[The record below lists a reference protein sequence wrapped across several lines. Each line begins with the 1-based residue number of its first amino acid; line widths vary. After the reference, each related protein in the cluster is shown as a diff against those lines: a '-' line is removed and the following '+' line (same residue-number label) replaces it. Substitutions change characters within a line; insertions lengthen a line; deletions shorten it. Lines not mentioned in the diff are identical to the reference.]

1 MFRFLIKVAIARLC
15 TSVDW
20 SNCTFKLVDTVAC
33 RSYSRKP
40 GLFRSETR
48 ASCLSSPPRTTCS
61 VAGLSQDQI
70 PGGEQKG
77 EHQVKGDVAVTA
89 PGSSAAA
96 ASCPT
101 SRRPTPGRICV
112 SRSARGSRGPV
123 PHSSCRGPSRRHGPA
138 VGHSVLVATLRA
150 LNVPAREGTVSHTPG
165 SGQRRDEPSSAGDG
179 RRPSPQEALPRRRT
193 AVGTSLSRAGRRCR
207 LKRHRSHLPTPGAQS
222 FPPCKAF
229 YNHKS
234 HLTRS
239 AT

>member
-20 SNCTFKLVDTVAC
+20 SNRTFKLVDTGAW

-89 PGSSAAA
+89 PAALPRPRA
-96 ASCPT
+96 APHLEGL
-101 SRRPTPGRICV
+101 RRGGFA
-112 SRSARGSRGPV
+112 SHA
-123 PHSSCRGPSRRHGPA
+123 PH
-138 VGHSVLVATLRA
+138 VVAAGLSHILHA
-150 LNVPAREGTVSHTPG
+150 GVQAEGTAPLWDIRFLWQHSGHLMSPLGRAPSHTPPAQV
-165 SGQRRDEPSSAGDG
+165 SGGTSPAVPGTDAG
-179 RRPSPQEALPRRRT
+179 PRRR
-193 AVGTSLSRAGRRCR
+193 RHCHIAGRPWGHPS
-207 LKRHRSHLPTPGAQS
+207 LAQEGD
-222 FPPCKAF
+222 AD
-229 YNHKS
+229 
-234 HLTRS
+234 
-239 AT
+239 

>member
-20 SNCTFKLVDTVAC
+20 SNCTFKLVDTVAW

-40 GLFRSETR
+40 DLFRSETR

-150 LNVPAREGTVSHTPG
+150 LNVPARRAPSHTPPAQV
-165 SGQRRDEPSSAGDG
+165 SGGTSPAVPGTVAG
-179 RRPSPQEALPRRRT
+179 PRRRRHCH
-193 AVGTSLSRAGRRCR
+193 VAGRPWG
-207 LKRHRSHLPTPGAQS
+207 HPTLAQEGD
-222 FPPCKAF
+222 AD
-229 YNHKS
+229 
-234 HLTRS
+234 
-239 AT
+239 